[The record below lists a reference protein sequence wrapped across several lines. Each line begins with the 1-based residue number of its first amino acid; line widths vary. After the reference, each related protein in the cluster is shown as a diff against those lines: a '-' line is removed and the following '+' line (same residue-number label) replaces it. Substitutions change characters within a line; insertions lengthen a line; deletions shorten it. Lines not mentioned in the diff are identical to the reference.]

1 MGLHMTFQDLAG
13 SLLIAVNSQVAT
25 LGMPVAQDLES
36 RPGQADMPRPQ
47 KREPTQCEKMAP

>member
-1 MGLHMTFQDLAG
+1 MAFQDLAG

-25 LGMPVAQDLES
+25 LGMPVAQDSES